1 MSIIVSFL
9 AIYLGHIKVTLATIF
24 AYQTKYYLNETKK
37 RKKKKKEKKKKMQMP
52 FQQIIVHRSM

>member
-9 AIYLGHIKVTLATIF
+9 DIYLGHIKVTLATIF

-37 RKKKKKEKKKKMQMP
+37 EKKKKKNANA
-52 FQQIIVHRSM
+52 FSTNNCT

>member
-9 AIYLGHIKVTLATIF
+9 DIYLGHIKVTLATIF

-37 RKKKKKEKKKKMQMP
+37 NKKKKKKKRKKKKSANA
-52 FQQIIVHRSM
+52 FSTNNCT